1 MKKALKICLSAAL
14 AVAAAFFSLLCAAAA
29 DYSTNEYGL
38 GLSAKESGDE
48 LVVELKNNN
57 DFEVSDVALGFEM
70 SDELTAD
77 PAVGAPVSL
86 GPGESIKAAVKQT
99 AAPAVMKSARPDRP
113 SKSETQG
120 NTSASYITVIAAAA
134 AVAVSAAILIKTK
147 RGKKAAALVI
157 AASLLIPTVNG
168 FMVNAV
174 GTGEKRSFELDA
186 QTRIKGKAST
196 VKMIVTY
203 TANTAKGGAFELRS
217 AVDGTDDS
225 AVNDSA
231 IKGSGTVTAF
241 GKVER
246 VEYEIRSAV
255 DGYEPGESGEAILD
269 GCGFSLDSLDLKL
282 KPGDNRITLS
292 AYLEDETK
300 QTQTITRR
308 YNNGSTYRSTPA
320 EVKTQGE
327 ARYVENLVNI
337 YFENGVTDGEAD
349 EIIRSAGGKRV
360 GELYGARLFQ
370 AKIEAKDLD
379 ELKSICD
386 ELEKLDEV
394 KSAQPELIFDFDDN
408 TVFYPNDPF
417 LASGTQVPWDE
428 DYPSGNN
435 WPQECLRAPS
445 AWAYNQYYSNVKVGV
460 VDSGFY
466 PDHADFADDAIN
478 FPAGREA
485 TSSFDDD
492 NATHGTHVSG
502 LIVAEQNNGIGL
514 AGMVPD
520 VNAYCASYKSN
531 STVTGIVECFTE
543 EVECGAK
550 AVNLSLGLAPAPS
563 STYPNPYLSSYSQ
576 EELDLTA
583 QECVAAM
590 DSLLTSGYE
599 FVVIQ
604 SAGNGLTDTR
614 LSYSTSGKRSVDAT
628 RNGLFCSVK
637 PQKYGSISA
646 NRAKACYDRIIV
658 VGAVENLTNSEGAA
672 FRMASFSNAGERVDV
687 YAPGRSVYSTIP
699 PTVISAGVVTNTRGY
714 GGLSGTSQAAPL
726 VAGIAALCFAAAPDL
741 TGAEVKAIICDDAN
755 SEYVAHDNDDNY
767 VGTPEDPDA
776 DLRLHPIEGDG
787 KVASAYLCAC
797 AALETSRPLAD
808 YRILN
813 NYVRIAAR
821 LDPNDYINYEVVQ
834 AVLDSIDYN
843 IKDYRQDLVH
853 AKAQELLAAL
863 DALQEK
869 GPADYTSVDEAIAQA
884 QALDRPLY
892 DDLSAVDAAV
902 AAVERGKLND
912 EQDAVD
918 AMAHAILDAISAL
931 NVSCGLETTD
941 GEVCLDEDK
950 GLIVFTVEKVEDLS
964 SFLVA
969 RNGWNIVLTQNE
981 LGTNSTGSKVT
992 VTRGDYSFVYNV
1004 AVLGDV
1010 YGDGVV
1016 NAFDA
1021 YLINALPPDE
1031 DPYLTAADAD
1041 CDGVIGS
1048 GDVELTEQAALLG
1061 DGIIINL
1068 YE

>member
-1 MKKALKICLSAAL
+1 MKKGCKICFSAAL
-14 AVAAAFFSLLCAAAA
+14 AVALIFFSALCAAAA

-38 GLSAKESGDE
+38 GLIANDSGDE
-48 LVVELKNNN
+48 LAVELKNNN
-57 DFEVSDVALGFEM
+57 DFEVNNVSLSFEM
-70 SDELTAD
+70 SDALTVE
-77 PAVGAPVSL
+77 PASGAPLSL
-86 GPGESIKAAVKQT
+86 GPGESICATVRPRV
-99 AAPAVMKSARPDRP
+99 APAAVMKNVQTDSE
-113 SKSETQG
+113 SKENAFS
-120 NTSASYITVIAAAA
+120 SLIPVIAAAA
-134 AVAVSAAILIKTK
+134 AVVLSAVILIKTK

-157 AASLLIPTVNG
+157 AAALLTPIVNG
-168 FMVNAV
+168 FIINAA
-174 GTGEKRSFELDA
+174 GIGEKKSFELEA
-186 QTRIKGKAST
+186 QTRIDEKTSP
-196 VKMIVTY
+196 VKIIVSY
-203 TANTAKGGAFELRS
+203 TANSAKGSTFDLRS
-217 AVDGTDDS
+217 TLADADDT

-231 IKGSGTVTAF
+231 IKASGSVTAF
-241 GKVER
+241 GKVKK
-246 VEYEIRSAV
+246 VEYEISSAV
-255 DGYEPGESGEAILD
+255 DGYEPGESGEALLD
-269 GCGFSLDSLDLKL
+269 GCGFSLDSLGLKL

-292 AYLEDETK
+292 AYLEDGTK

-370 AKIEAKDLD
+370 AKIEARDLD
-379 ELKSICD
+379 ELKEICAG
-386 ELEKLDEV
+386 LEKLDEV

-408 TVFYPNDPF
+408 TVFYPNDPYQ
-417 LASGTQVPWDE
+417 ASGVQVPWDE
-428 DYPSGNN
+428 DFPGGNN

-466 PDHADFADDAIN
+466 PDHADFASDAIN

-492 NATHGTHVSG
+492 NATHGTHVTG
-502 LIVAEQNNGIGL
+502 LIVAEQNNGIGIT
-514 AGMVPD
+514 GMAPD

-531 STVTGIVECFTE
+531 ATVTGIVECFTE
-543 EVECGAK
+543 EIECGAK
-550 AVNLSLGLAPAPS
+550 VVNLSLGLAPAPS
-563 STYPNPYLSSYSQ
+563 TTCPNPYLESYTQ
-576 EELDLTA
+576 EDLYLTA

-590 DSLLTSGYE
+590 DSFIMSGYE
-599 FVVIQ
+599 FVVVQ
-604 SAGNGLTDTR
+604 SAGNGLIDTR

-658 VGAVENLTNSEGAA
+658 VGAVENMTNSEGAA
-672 FRMASFSNAGERVDV
+672 FRMSSFSNAGDRVDV

-699 PTVISAGVVTNTRGY
+699 PTVISAGVVTNTQGY

-726 VAGIAALCFAAAPDL
+726 VTGIAALCFAAAPNL

-755 SEYVAHDNDDNY
+755 SEYVAHDNDDNFSG
-767 VGTPEDPDA
+767 VPEDPDA

-797 AALETSRPLAD
+797 AALDTSRPLAD

-813 NYVRIAAR
+813 NYVSIAGR
-821 LDPNDYINYEVVQ
+821 LDPDDYTNFDLVQ
-834 AVLDSIDYN
+834 SVIDSIDYN

-869 GPADYTSVDEAIAQA
+869 GPADYTQVDAAIAQA

-918 AMAHAILDAISAL
+918 AMAQAILTAIAGL

-941 GEVCLDEDK
+941 GEVYIDEDK
-950 GLIVFTVEKVEDLS
+950 SLIVFTVEKAEDLS

-969 RNGWNIVLTQNE
+969 RNGWEVTLTQNE
-981 LGTNSTGSKVT
+981 LGKNSTGSKVT
-992 VTRGDYSFVYNV
+992 VTRGDYAFVYDV

-1010 YGDGVV
+1010 YGDGIV

-1021 YLINALPPDE
+1021 YLIKALPPDE
-1031 DPYLTAADAD
+1031 DPYLTAADVD
-1041 CDGVIGS
+1041 CDGMITA
-1048 GDVELTEQAALLG
+1048 GDFELTEQAAILG

-1068 YE
+1068 YG